1 MMIYGKGFAGK
12 LAALLLTAA
21 LLFAGSWIGTQAQS
35 SASGQNTN
43 RPRRASDAA
52 TSAASPSSSTPQAQ
66 PTPPPPVSAPTPPP
80 QDDDDDDVVRV
91 ETDLTNTLFT
101 AVDKNRRFVTNLQQS
116 DVRVVEDGVP
126 QEIFTFSRQTDLPL
140 SLAIILDR
148 SASQQYTLPEQ
159 KNAARAFLDSVV
171 RPGKDETAVISFTG
185 LVELEQDLTGSTAR
199 VRQAIDRVEY
209 VPPSGIV
216 NNQQVGTPPTS
227 DTNQRLAGSTAVW
240 DAVWLA
246 SKDVLTQSPERT
258 RRAIILLTDG
268 DDRDSQ
274 VELKDAVEESI
285 KADVVVYS
293 IGIGDFINYTGIDEK
308 ALRRLSER
316 TGGRAFFPENDTEL
330 RAAFA
335 QIQDELRSQYLV
347 AYSSTNKSRNG
358 QYRQVKLEVV
368 NPELRKQNL
377 RLTYRPGYFARSG
390 GAAAPTQRQPQTR
403 RP

>member
-1 MMIYGKGFAGK
+1 MSNGKGFA
-12 LAALLLTAA
+12 LRLTAFLTIA
-21 LLFAGSWIGTQAQS
+21 AMFCVVSWTGTHAQS
-35 SASGQNTN
+35 NNTSGQNPN
-43 RPRRASDAA
+43 RPRRVSDAA
-52 TSAASPSSSTPQAQ
+52 APAPTSSSPVPSQAPQTQ
-66 PTPPPPVSAPTPPP
+66 PTPPPPPPL
-80 QDDDDDDVVRV
+80 QDDEDDVVRV
-91 ETDLTNTLFT
+91 ETDLTNLLFT

-116 DVRVVEDGVP
+116 DIRVVEDGTP
-126 QEIFTFSRQTDLPL
+126 QEIFTFTRQTDLPL

-148 SASQQYTLPEQ
+148 SASQQYTLPDQ
-159 KNAARAFLDSVV
+159 KNAARTFLDSVV
-171 RPGKDETAVISFTG
+171 RSGKDEIAVISFTG
-185 LVELEQDLTGSTAR
+185 TVDLEQDLTGSAAR
-199 VRQAIDRVEY
+199 VRQAIERVEY

-216 NNQQVGTPPTS
+216 DNQQVGTPPIS

-246 SKDVLTQSPERT
+246 SKDVLSQSPERT

-274 VELKDAVEESI
+274 VKLQDAVDQAI
-285 KADVVVYS
+285 KADVIIYS
-293 IGIGDFINYTGIDEK
+293 IGIGDFVNYTGIDEK

-316 TGGRAFFPENDTEL
+316 TGGRAFFPESDADL

-347 AYSSTNKSRNG
+347 AFSSTNKSRNG
-358 QYRQVKLEVV
+358 QFRQVKIEVA

-390 GAAAPTQRQPQTR
+390 NSPTAQRPSNAPR

>member
-12 LAALLLTAA
+12 LAALLLMAA

-35 SASGQNTN
+35 NTSGQNAN

-52 TSAASPSSSTPQAQ
+52 TSAASPPSSPAPQAQ
-66 PTPPPPVSAPTPPP
+66 PTPPPPPAQPTPPP

-91 ETDLTNTLFT
+91 ETDLTNMLFT
-101 AVDKNRRFVTNLQQS
+101 TVDKNRRFVTNLQQS

-148 SASQQYTLPEQ
+148 SRSQEFTLSEQ
-159 KNAARAFLDSVV
+159 KNAARNFLDVVV
-171 RPGKDETAVISFTG
+171 RSGKDEVAVVSFTG
-185 LVELEQDLTGSTAR
+185 EVDLNQGLTANLPR
-199 VRQAIDRVEY
+199 ARAAIDRVEY
-209 VPPSGIV
+209 VPPVGII
-216 NNQQVGTPPTS
+216 NNQQVGTPPIS
-227 DTNQRLAGSTAVW
+227 DASRDMATATALW
-240 DAVWLA
+240 DAVWA
-246 SKDVLTQSPERT
+246 TSDQVLSQSPERT

-268 DDRDSQ
+268 VDTFSQ
-274 VELKDAVEESI
+274 VNMSEAIERAI

-293 IGIGDFINYTGIDEK
+293 IGIGDFINFDGIDDK
-308 ALRRLSER
+308 PLRRLSER
-316 TGGRAFFPENDTEL
+316 TGGRAFFPENDTDL

-358 QYRQVKLEVV
+358 GYRQVKLEVI

-390 GAAAPTQRQPQTR
+390 GAAPTQRQPQTR